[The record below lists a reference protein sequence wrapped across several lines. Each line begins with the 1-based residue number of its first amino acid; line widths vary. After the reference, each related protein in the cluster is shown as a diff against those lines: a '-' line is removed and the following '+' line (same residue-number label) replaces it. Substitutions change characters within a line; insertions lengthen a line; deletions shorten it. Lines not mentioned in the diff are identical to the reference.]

1 MEMTYRHQIVEIPP
15 IALEIV
21 EYRLYQRVCDNC
33 GEKTRAILPPEVE
46 TSGYGERVVAMVSL
60 MSGMYRHSHRM
71 VVSAMWDYFSLKIGL
86 GTVNRLR
93 ITVLGAPKTRIYQDF
108 RTERSI
114 TPIGTRSFGATKK
127 VISTLGESS
136 RWDFKL

>member
-21 EYRLYQRVCDNC
+21 EQRLYQRVCDNC

-93 ITVLGAPKTRIYQDF
+93 ITVLGAPTAVLDQSYHRNKSPNQ
-108 RTERSI
+108 
-114 TPIGTRSFGATKK
+114 
-127 VISTLGESS
+127 V
-136 RWDFKL
+136 